1 MIRKTITKRDHK
13 LLDYDR
19 YRISLKKLQDKKDRK
34 LSDEKEIF
42 KVRVWRSCR
51 RDKGRP
57 PVPVSFESC
66 LHHSNFAL
74 ISLLYIVGVSAG
86 SGDR

>member
-1 MIRKTITKRDHK
+1 MKMIRKTITKRDHK
-13 LLDYDR
+13 LVDYDR

-42 KVRVWRSCR
+42 KVRVWRSFR

-57 PVPVSFESC
+57 PVPVSFGRCS
-66 LHHSNFAL
+66 H
-74 ISLLYIVGVSAG
+74 LLTF
-86 SGDR
+86 RCFLFF